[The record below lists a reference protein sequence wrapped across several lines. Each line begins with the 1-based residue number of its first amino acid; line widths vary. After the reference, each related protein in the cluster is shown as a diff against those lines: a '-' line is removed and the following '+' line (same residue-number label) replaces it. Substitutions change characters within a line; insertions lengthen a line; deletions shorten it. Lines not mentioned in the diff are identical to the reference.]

1 MALVSNRLGDTLAS
15 KARSKL
21 GIRFGRF
28 TIAAI
33 AAFATT
39 EVVLT
44 ICAGP
49 LQLTATWATLIS
61 WFSGALVSYVLS
73 RWAWKRKGRPS
84 LLKETLPFWVVSA
97 MVVAILTVATKFAY
111 HAASWLDLTGAER
124 VLFVDLVYGVANV
137 GTFLLR
143 FLFFHY
149 VLFAGSAGQVAPGA
163 AEEALVSTDP
173 GPEPFARAAEST
185 GPMRALPDPEDLEA
199 DADLSAALS
208 TLPSAALSPLPSAA
222 LAPLPLGRSRPSR
235 WRSRHQVP

>member
-1 MALVSNRLGDTLAS
+1 MALVTNRLGDTLAQ

-28 TIAAI
+28 TVAAI
-33 AAFATT
+33 AAFTTT

-49 LQLTATWATLIS
+49 LDLTATWAGIIS

-111 HAASWLDLTGAER
+111 HAASWMGLTGVER
-124 VLFVDLVYGVANV
+124 VLFVDAVYGVANI

-149 VLFAGSAGQVAPGA
+149 VLFAASVVKDPPGA
-163 AEEALVSTDP
+163 AEEALASTDP
-173 GPEPFARAAEST
+173 GPEPFARATESGSAAAAED
-185 GPMRALPDPEDLEA
+185 AEDDDPEFE
-199 DADLSAALS
+199 
-208 TLPSAALSPLPSAA
+208 
-222 LAPLPLGRSRPSR
+222 R
-235 WRSRHQVP
+235 

>member
-1 MALVSNRLGDTLAS
+1 MALVTNRIGDTITR

-28 TIAAI
+28 AAAAF

-39 EVVLT
+39 EIVFT

-49 LQLTATWATLIS
+49 LRLSATWATLIA

-73 RWAWKRKGRPS
+73 RWAWKRKGRPH

-97 MVVAILTVATKFAY
+97 MVVAILTLANKFGY
-111 HAASWLDLTGAER
+111 HSAGWMRLTGAER
-124 VLFVDLVYGVANV
+124 VLYLDAVYGVANL
-137 GTFLLR
+137 GTFVLR

-149 VLFAGSAGQVAPGA
+149 VLFAGSAALTAPGA
-163 AEEALVSTDP
+163 AEEALASTDP

-185 GPMRALPDPEDLEA
+185 WPIRAVPDEDSGLAAGAAADPELA
-199 DADLSAALS
+199 DR
-208 TLPSAALSPLPSAA
+208 
-222 LAPLPLGRSRPSR
+222 RSRLIR
-235 WRSRHQVP
+235 

>member
-1 MALVSNRLGDTLAS
+1 MAITSNRLGETLTR
-15 KARSKL
+15 KVRTTL

-28 TIAAI
+28 AVAAI

-49 LQLTATWATLIS
+49 LALTATWASIIA

-73 RWAWKRKGRPS
+73 RWAWKRKGRPN
-84 LLKETLPFWVVSA
+84 LLKETLPFWIVSA
-97 MVVAILTVATKFAY
+97 MVIVILTLATKFAY
-111 HAASWLDLTGAER
+111 HSAGWMNLTGAAR
-124 VLFVDLVYGVANV
+124 VLYVDLVYGVANI

-149 VLFAGSAGQVAPGA
+149 VLFASSPGKPGPPA

-173 GPEPFARAAEST
+173 GPEPFARTS
-185 GPMRALPDPEDLEA
+185 GDGDSDDEDED
-199 DADLSAALS
+199 DATPA
-208 TLPSAALSPLPSAA
+208 
-222 LAPLPLGRSRPSR
+222 R
-235 WRSRHQVP
+235 

>member
-1 MALVSNRLGDTLAS
+1 MALVTNRLSDTLTQ

-28 TIAAI
+28 TVAAI

-49 LQLTATWATLIS
+49 LDLTATWAGIIS

-84 LLKETLPFWVVSA
+84 LLKETLPFWIVSA
-97 MVVAILTVATKFAY
+97 MVVAILILANKFGY
-111 HAASWLDLTGAER
+111 HSAGWMRLHGVER
-124 VLFVDLVYGVANV
+124 VLYLAAVYGVANF
-137 GTFLLR
+137 GTFVLR

-149 VLFAGSAGQVAPGA
+149 VLFAASAGWPAPGP
-163 AEEALVSTDP
+163 AEEALASTDP
-173 GPEPFARAAEST
+173 GPEVFARTPEPEVEIEAE
-185 GPMRALPDPEDLEA
+185 DPED
-199 DADLSAALS
+199 
-208 TLPSAALSPLPSAA
+208 
-222 LAPLPLGRSRPSR
+222 R
-235 WRSRHQVP
+235 

>member
-1 MALVSNRLGDTLAS
+1 MALVTNRLGDTLVQ

-49 LQLTATWATLIS
+49 LDLTATWASIVA

-73 RWAWKRKGRPS
+73 RWAWRRKGRPS
-84 LLKETLPFWVVSA
+84 LLKETLPFWIVSA
-97 MVVAILTVATKFAY
+97 MVVVIL
-111 HAASWLDLTGAER
+111 LL
-124 VLFVDLVYGVANV
+124 ANI

-149 VLFAGSAGQVAPGA
+149 VLFAASVVTDPPGA
-163 AEEALVSTDP
+163 AEEALASTDP
-173 GPEPFARAAEST
+173 GPEPFARAAESD
-185 GPMRALPDPEDLEA
+185 RPDEDADEDDDDLE
-199 DADLSAALS
+199 
-208 TLPSAALSPLPSAA
+208 
-222 LAPLPLGRSRPSR
+222 R
-235 WRSRHQVP
+235 

>member
-1 MALVSNRLGDTLAS
+1 MALVSNRRGDSLGA

-33 AAFATT
+33 TAFATT
-39 EVVLT
+39 EIVLT

-49 LQLTATWATLIS
+49 LQLTATWASLIS

-73 RWAWKRKGRPS
+73 RWAWKLKGRPS
-84 LLKETLPFWVVSA
+84 LLKEILPFWVVSA
-97 MVVAILTVATKFAY
+97 MVVVILTLATKFGY
-111 HAASWLDLTGAER
+111 HSAGWMHLSGAER
-124 VLFVDLVYGVANV
+124 VLYVDAVYGVANV

-149 VLFAGSAGQVAPGA
+149 VLFAGSAALAAPGA
-163 AEEALVSTDP
+163 AEEALASTDP

-185 GPMRALPDPEDLEA
+185 GPMRALPDEEPIDPELA
-199 DADLSAALS
+199 DCLSRLI
-208 TLPSAALSPLPSAA
+208 
-222 LAPLPLGRSRPSR
+222 R
-235 WRSRHQVP
+235 

>member
-1 MALVSNRLGDTLAS
+1 MALVTNRLSDTLVH

-28 TIAAI
+28 TVAAM

-49 LQLTATWATLIS
+49 LDLTATWASLIS

-84 LLKETLPFWVVSA
+84 LLKETLPFWIVSA
-97 MVVAILTVATKFAY
+97 MVVVILLLATKFAY
-111 HAASWLDLTGAER
+111 HSASWLGLSGAER
-124 VLFVDLVYGVANV
+124 VLYVDAVYGTANL

-149 VLFAGSAGQVAPGA
+149 VLFASSAGRPAPGA
-163 AEEALVSTDP
+163 AEEALASADP
-173 GPEPFARAAEST
+173 GPEPFARATES
-185 GPMRALPDPEDLEA
+185 G
-199 DADLSAALS
+199 SAAEDDEDDEDFE
-208 TLPSAALSPLPSAA
+208 
-222 LAPLPLGRSRPSR
+222 R
-235 WRSRHQVP
+235 

>member
-1 MALVSNRLGDTLAS
+1 MALVTNRLSDTLQR

-33 AAFATT
+33 TAFATT
-39 EVVLT
+39 ELVLT

-49 LQLTATWATLIS
+49 LKLSATSASLIA

-73 RWAWKRKGRPS
+73 RWAWKRKGRPN

-97 MVVAILTVATKFAY
+97 MVIVVLTLATKFAY
-111 HAASWLDLTGAER
+111 HSASWMGLTGAAR
-124 VLFVDLVYGVANV
+124 VLYVDLVYAVANL

-149 VLFAGSAGQVAPGA
+149 VLFAGSAGEPAV

-173 GPEPFARAAEST
+173 GPEPFALAAEVEET
-185 GPMRALPDPEDLEA
+185 DPEDAA
-199 DADLSAALS
+199 D
-208 TLPSAALSPLPSAA
+208 
-222 LAPLPLGRSRPSR
+222 RER
-235 WRSRHQVP
+235 

>member
-1 MALVSNRLGDTLAS
+1 MALTSNRLSSTLAS
-15 KARSKL
+15 KARGTL

-49 LQLTATWATLIS
+49 LNLTATWASLIS
-61 WFSGALVSYVLS
+61 WFSGALVSYILS
-73 RWAWKRKGRPS
+73 RWAWKRKGRPN

-97 MVVAILTVATKFAY
+97 MVVVILTLATKFAY
-111 HAASWLDLTGAER
+111 HAAGWLGLSGVER
-124 VLFVDLVYGVANV
+124 VLFVDAVYAVANV

-149 VLFAGSAGQVAPGA
+149 VLFAGSADEPPA
-163 AEEALVSTDP
+163 AEEALASTDP
-173 GPEPFARAAEST
+173 GPEPFARST
-185 GPMRALPDPEDLEA
+185 GPMRALPDDGDREGPPGSIRRE
-199 DADLSAALS
+199 
-208 TLPSAALSPLPSAA
+208 
-222 LAPLPLGRSRPSR
+222 R
-235 WRSRHQVP
+235 

>member
-1 MALVSNRLGDTLAS
+1 MALVTNRLSDTLTQ

-28 TIAAI
+28 TVAAI
-33 AAFATT
+33 SAFATT

-49 LQLTATWATLIS
+49 LDLTATWASLIS

-97 MVVAILTVATKFAY
+97 MVVAILTLANKFGY
-111 HAASWLDLTGAER
+111 HSAGWWHLHGAER
-124 VLFVDLVYGVANV
+124 VLYLDAVYGVANL
-137 GTFLLR
+137 GTFVLR

-149 VLFAGSAGQVAPGA
+149 VLFAGSVGRLAPGA
-163 AEEALVSTDP
+163 AEEALASTDP
-173 GPEPFARAAEST
+173 GPEPFARAA
-185 GPMRALPDPEDLEA
+185 GPEA
-199 DADLSAALS
+199 DPGDED
-208 TLPSAALSPLPSAA
+208 
-222 LAPLPLGRSRPSR
+222 RRR
-235 WRSRHQVP
+235 

>member
-1 MALVSNRLGDTLAS
+1 MALVSTRLSDKLTQ

-28 TIAAI
+28 TVAAI

-44 ICAGP
+44 IGAGP
-49 LQLTATWATLIS
+49 LGLTATWASLTS

-97 MVVAILTVATKFAY
+97 MVVAILTVATKFGY
-111 HAASWLDLTGAER
+111 HSAGWMHLSGAER
-124 VLFVDLVYGVANV
+124 VLYVDAVYGAANI
-137 GTFLLR
+137 GTFVLR

-149 VLFAGSAGQVAPGA
+149 VLFARSPGRPGPGA
-163 AEEALVSTDP
+163 VEEALASTDP
-173 GPEPFARAAEST
+173 GPEPFARAA
-185 GPMRALPDPEDLEA
+185 DPGDDTEDEPG
-199 DADLSAALS
+199 DEDFE
-208 TLPSAALSPLPSAA
+208 
-222 LAPLPLGRSRPSR
+222 R
-235 WRSRHQVP
+235 